1 MNVARPFCVCMHT
14 HEAVGV
20 ELARMDE
27 PQQKKRKRVKPN
39 RGADAEPQAAEETI
53 TGVRT

>member
-1 MNVARPFCVCMHT
+1 
-14 HEAVGV
+14 
-20 ELARMDE
+20 MDE

-39 RGADAEPQAAEETI
+39 RGTDAEPHAAEEII